1 MIQYWIQTP
10 IENARETTQRFI
22 EDNLSAYN
30 GSELTY
36 TVETEVVKIDLTTT
50 WNYSFNSIYFG
61 DVIIGNTEANLLLG
75 VSDNITTEAT
85 FGYPGYNL
93 KKGKYSYVIFNE
105 VLSYPTELVYFVGY
119 KFTIAAIEPQY
130 SYLMT
135 ENSEIFETENGLDL
149 ILV

>member
-30 GSELTY
+30 GYELTY

-75 VSDNITTEAT
+75 VSDN
-85 FGYPGYNL
+85 
-93 KKGKYSYVIFNE
+93 FNE